1 VTTVAS
7 RFEQLLDRLARHVGK
22 PAAIAPLTP
31 EGLQLRRIIYDAGRA
46 YAGVQRAEHAA
57 LASTL
62 HELAD
67 PLPRVVVSLRD
78 EANREQLLVMLGAP
92 APVGPMTW
100 PERDRP
106 AVERA
111 DARRRSLLRELETVA
126 GALPPTPTVPRH
138 RPSRTKGLRA
148 AVEVLV
154 DGFEHMSGERFSQLW
169 HRGDAYRDGGDGRR
183 EKLPATRGTQFVRD
197 AMQLI
202 DPQRL
207 GDLPGVTRA
216 IVEVRGALR

>member
-1 VTTVAS
+1 MTTVAS

-78 EANREQLLVMLGAP
+78 EANREQLLVIARRARAG
-92 APVGPMTW
+92 
-100 PERDRP
+100 
-106 AVERA
+106 RA
-111 DARRRSLLRELETVA
+111 DDVARA
-126 GALPPTPTVPRH
+126 
-138 RPSRTKGLRA
+138 
-148 AVEVLV
+148 
-154 DGFEHMSGERFSQLW
+154 
-169 HRGDAYRDGGDGRR
+169 
-183 EKLPATRGTQFVRD
+183 
-197 AMQLI
+197 
-202 DPQRL
+202 
-207 GDLPGVTRA
+207 
-216 IVEVRGALR
+216 